1 MQKEFSKVTLDK
13 IYYQGELVH
22 NLVAILIGG
31 EYKTVKLNNEG
42 SKSVKF
48 LVTHEESAKICELLL
63 DKFNSICEF
72 NIQLVPIPN
81 VALQQIRFIQK
92 YDICPLSQFKGFN
105 GLIDNNVKISI
116 IVDNNYELEG
126 QLEIS
131 LALSFNEGRI
141 VVFDKWSTWLSKKS
155 FHDIEVKVDSGINNF
170 FQRDSLLFKLV
181 NSAYTDF
188 SRSIDEL
195 RVFLFEAR
203 KFKLNGETLKAVYL
217 DLKDR
222 NRSLTS
228 LNLSFENKEKI
239 KNDLSKVNK
248 FISQTNKEGFCYVD
262 FIRII
267 AKSPPLFQY
276 NPLFEFEITT
286 SRAYNSLLKKQK
298 IFSVQEKKRIEYENE
313 QLQTLINIESMITD

>member
-1 MQKEFSKVTLDK
+1 MQKEFSKVTLDE

-31 EYKTVKLNNEG
+31 EYKTVKFNDEG
-42 SKSVKF
+42 SKSIKF

-92 YDICPLSQFKGFN
+92 YDLCPLSQFEGFN

-116 IVDNNYELEG
+116 IVDNHYGLEG

-155 FHDIEVKVDSGINNF
+155 FDDIEVKVDSGINNF

-248 FISQTNKEGFCYVD
+248 FISQTNEEGFSYVD

-298 IFSVQEKKRIEYENE
+298 IFSAQEKKRFEYENE
-313 QLQTLINIESMITD
+313 QLQTLLNIESIITD